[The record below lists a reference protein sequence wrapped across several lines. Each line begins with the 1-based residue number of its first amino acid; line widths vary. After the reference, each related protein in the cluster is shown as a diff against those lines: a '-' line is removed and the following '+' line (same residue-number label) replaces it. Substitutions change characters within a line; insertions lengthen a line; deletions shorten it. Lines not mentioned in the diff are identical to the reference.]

1 MNSNDF
7 SKGDV
12 LKATKRK
19 KDEGYHYIIYYERNS
34 NEDFIG
40 CMITHSISPQNEEM
54 SDTHFES
61 LDEKGNK
68 YSVGYDETLLV
79 KGKFYKLENW
89 GPFTK
94 VGALTATGIS
104 FVEKVVENLP
114 LEPFADYC
122 DRNQH
127 NLSPSVFPT
136 QKY

>member
-40 CMITHSISPQNEEM
+40 CMITHSISSQNEEM
-54 SDTHFES
+54 YDIHFEL
-61 LDEKGNK
+61 LDEIGNK
-68 YSVGYDETLLV
+68 YPVGYDKTLLV
-79 KGKFYKLENW
+79 KGKFCKLENW
-89 GPFTK
+89 SPFTK
-94 VGALTATGIS
+94 VGALTAAGIS
-104 FVEKVVENLP
+104 FVEEVVGDLP
-114 LEPFADYC
+114 LESFSDHC

-127 NLSPSVFPT
+127 N
-136 QKY
+136 